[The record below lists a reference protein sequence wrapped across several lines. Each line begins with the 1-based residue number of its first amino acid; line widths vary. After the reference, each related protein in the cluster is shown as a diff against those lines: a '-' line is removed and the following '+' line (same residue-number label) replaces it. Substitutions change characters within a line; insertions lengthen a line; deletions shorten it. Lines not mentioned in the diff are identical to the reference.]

1 MVNIDISNIV
11 SPQKIARQLAMA
23 MADSGID
30 SLPEYTSSTRLNPI
44 VLVDRSI
51 TILPDDV
58 QQNLMQTLSSI
69 YAAHYLQAVAVSVN
83 VMGVNTISLLDKFST
98 DRDTGRILARTA
110 ANVAGN
116 VAMESMDLPTF
127 TLSMEDYSQKELN
140 EQVNLAVGR
149 LLHVKVGVGDQ
160 TTTIPVSL
168 ILNPKIVDG
177 GSIPRVL
184 AMTSE
189 DTSISGRWHKWRSGE
204 IESFVDYLFGLDL
217 VEKDRKALIN
227 DEADIYKT
235 ARTRRFKSIIDQ
247 VVSGGAK
254 SVNTASTM
262 AIITQAAAEEL
273 EVALKGKLKSG
284 RTRMEYFRTTHS
296 MLLCVVDSRKERLTI
311 YQRGIDNYGTYT
323 FSDIQ
328 KHGSNAGA
336 MDINAILK
344 AYKLGEAPSL

>member
-1 MVNIDISNIV
+1 MVNIDISKLV

-23 MADSGID
+23 MADSGVD

-51 TILPDDV
+51 TVLPDDV

-98 DRDTGRILARTA
+98 DRDAGRVLARTA
-110 ANVAGN
+110 ANIAGG
-116 VAMESMDLPTF
+116 MESMDLPLF
-127 TLSMEDYSQKELN
+127 TVSQEDYSQKELN

-149 LLHVKVGVGDQ
+149 LMHVKIGVGDKS
-160 TTTIPVSL
+160 TTIPVSL
-168 ILNPKIVDG
+168 VLNPKIVNSD
-177 GSIPRVL
+177 SIPRVL

-189 DTSISGRWHKWRSGE
+189 DTSMKGRYHKWRSGE

-217 VEKDRKALIN
+217 LEKDRKALVN

-235 ARTRRFKSIIDQ
+235 ARSRRFKSIIDQ
-247 VVSGGAK
+247 VVSGGDK

-284 RTRMEYFRTTHS
+284 RTRMEYFKTTHS

-323 FSDIQ
+323 FADIQ
-328 KHGSNAGA
+328 KHGSNAGS